1 MPLTLLQPFN
11 LANTESYTFGDITV
25 TANVTG
31 GNIVTGGTVTATGNI
46 TTAAD
51 VTAQNFNTL
60 SDAVLKTNIAP
71 LSDPQQIIN
80 GLLGVEY
87 DWTTGQGHSY
97 GFLAQQVEQVLP
109 NAVRTDSDGM
119 KSVNYTMI
127 IPFLVETIKHMGAE
141 IQELKNQIEKL

>member
-11 LANTESYTFGDITV
+11 LANTESYTFGGITV

-60 SDAVLKTNIAP
+60 SDAVIKTNVVP
-71 LSDPQQIIN
+71 LIDPQSIVDN
-80 GLLGVEY
+80 LLGVEY
-87 DWTTGQGHSY
+87 DWKNGQGHSY
-97 GFLAQQVEQVLP
+97 GFLAQDVEKVLP
-109 NAVRTDSDGM
+109 EAVKTQGGL

-127 IPFLVETIKHMGAE
+127 IPFLVETIKQLRTE
-141 IQELKNQIEKL
+141 VQDLKQKIDKL